1 MCGEMAPARGPP
13 SVSRKGTRSD
23 PSLQRKATYAK
34 FFVNPF
40 TLGRLIRP
48 YSVSHSPLD
57 GGDLIMLIIG
67 AVIVLVLAVVGLNLS
82 RGSAAGDRAPA
93 PPTQLVI
100 HRPQALPSEADTWIV
115 EREQLRRHFLK
126 GPGLAR

>member
-1 MCGEMAPARGPP
+1 
-13 SVSRKGTRSD
+13 
-23 PSLQRKATYAK
+23 
-34 FFVNPF
+34 
-40 TLGRLIRP
+40 
-48 YSVSHSPLD
+48 
-57 GGDLIMLIIG
+57 MLIIG
-67 AVIVLVLAVVGLNLS
+67 AVIVLILAVVGLNLS
-82 RGSAAGDRAPA
+82 RGSAAGDRAQA

>member
-1 MCGEMAPARGPP
+1 
-13 SVSRKGTRSD
+13 
-23 PSLQRKATYAK
+23 
-34 FFVNPF
+34 
-40 TLGRLIRP
+40 
-48 YSVSHSPLD
+48 
-57 GGDLIMLIIG
+57 MLIIG
-67 AVIVLVLAVVGLNLS
+67 AVIVLVLAVGLNLS